1 MTRKNDKTNGKA
13 KRATAGRGE
22 TLDPAIA
29 GRQGGTHE
37 KSDGIGVQGSEC
49 DDSRFGEW
57 RNTGECGNKPIDASY
72 GEVLEHLGSLE
83 TRFYKYVHAH
93 QERLDLRR
101 KESST
106 SEQEFAA
113 EAEELRAKILG
124 LMGGFHPKELD
135 ETISELD
142 TEEPE

>member
-22 TLDPAIA
+22 TLDPAIS

-37 KSDGIGVQGSEC
+37 KSEGAGVQGSER
-49 DDSRFGEW
+49 DDSRSGEW
-57 RNTGECGNKPIDASY
+57 RNTGECGNKPINATY
-72 GEVLEHLGSLE
+72 GEVLEHLGNLE
-83 TRFYKYVHAH
+83 ARFYNYVHAH

-101 KESST
+101 KESNT

-113 EAEELRAKILG
+113 EAEELRTKILG
-124 LMGGFHPKELD
+124 LIGGFDPKELD
-135 ETISELD
+135 ETISEVD